1 MILTQRE
8 AVARC
13 RPPAEDKSLR
23 YLGFGL
29 EEIRD
34 CLDRPNFSVQRVI
47 ELHLS
52 WLREQIE
59 LQRRL
64 CSRLEGIAV
73 RLGSTEEVSVEEII
87 RTIEVIGMSESYYT
101 PEQ

>member
-1 MILTQRE
+1 M
-8 AVARC
+8 
-13 RPPAEDKSLR
+13 
-23 YLGFGL
+23 
-29 EEIRD
+29 
-34 CLDRPNFSVQRVI
+34 DRPNFSVQRVI

>member
-1 MILTQRE
+1 
-8 AVARC
+8 
-13 RPPAEDKSLR
+13 
-23 YLGFGL
+23 
-29 EEIRD
+29 
-34 CLDRPNFSVQRVI
+34 VQRVI